1 MTRPVLYFV
10 TISAMNSALSTL
22 QQGVNSLLPYFE
34 PGTGLLND
42 PVFGCP
48 TQYSTPYYAWCN
60 AVLAAQ
66 LGGAERGA
74 YAGRARQG
82 LRAALD
88 YLLSP
93 ELPAYPSDFQRD
105 SGAAGGRN
113 HRDFFWPPVIK
124 TWRLLGEI
132 GELGE
137 PLSRKQLGYTQFS
150 EAIARVNPLAA
161 FAQRP
166 PSNWAAVWLSGE
178 WPRIR
183 AGLSPFDIEQF
194 DAWLG
199 TYFQGH
205 ILLEQ
210 GFYQE
215 PGHPNSYDLFTRLHF
230 ADILLNGYAGRWRPQ
245 MERLL
250 ETGLR
255 RSLAVQ
261 LSDGALASAH
271 RSAGQS
277 WTDGAQIAFFTM
289 AANFFAGRPELAA
302 AAREAAL
309 RAYISLQR
317 WQRAG
322 GVFSPV
328 YNQLPPEL
336 RVGYELYTAD
346 GHYSSLALAFLAS
359 AIHNGFDPAQCPP
372 LHTRPAQTWIENDP
386 IWRAMLHHDE
396 TSLQVNAFPA
406 PHYDAFGIT
415 DLTFGPG
422 RFLQLASS
430 TRFAETGQFFNPGL
444 ALRDIPIQSGPL
456 PPLTSLSAL
465 RSPLTLNPAGAQGE
479 GHMPGQ
485 QSDAPTLIEPLQ
497 QGETP
502 ASLRLTARPRG
513 AWYPY
518 TLAVQLDPHGAQ
530 VREATPGLIRYH
542 TLLVPFV
549 RDPGTGQVTKTSTAP
564 GRLELTLGE
573 EVIAVEWDGPA
584 ERVVILAQGFE
595 NRRGLCA
602 MARIDLADP
611 GEELHYSIRRIR

>member
-1 MTRPVLYFV
+1 
-10 TISAMNSALSTL
+10 MNPALSTL
-22 QQGVNSLLPYFE
+22 QQGVDSLLPYFE

-60 AVLAAQ
+60 AVLAAH
-66 LGGAERGA
+66 LDGPERTRAA
-74 YAGRARQG
+74 YAGRARRG
-82 LRAALD
+82 LQAALD

-93 ELPAYPSDFQRD
+93 ELPAYPSDFRRD

-113 HRDFFWPPVIK
+113 HRDFFWPPVLK
-124 TWRLLGEI
+124 AWRLLGET
-132 GELGE
+132 GELDD
-137 PLSRKQLGYTQFS
+137 PLPANKLGYTQFS
-150 EAIARVNPLAA
+150 QAIARVDPLQA

-178 WPRIR
+178 WLRMR
-183 AGLSPFDIEQF
+183 AGLSPFSVEQF

-199 TYFQGH
+199 VYFGGH
-205 ILLEQ
+205 ILLER

-215 PGHPNSYDLFTRLHF
+215 PGHPNSYDLFTRAHF
-230 ADILLNGYAGRWRPQ
+230 ADVLLDGYSGRWQPQ

-261 LSDGALASAH
+261 LSDGTLASAH

-277 WTDGAQIAFFTM
+277 WTDSAQIAFFTL
-289 AANFFAGRPELAA
+289 AAKFFSNRPETAA

-309 RAYISLQR
+309 RAFGSLQR
-317 WQRAG
+317 WQRPG

-328 YNQLPPEL
+328 HNLLPPEL
-336 RVGYELYTAD
+336 RVGYESYTAD
-346 GHYSSLALAFLAS
+346 GHYSTLALAFLAS
-359 AIHNGFDPAQCPP
+359 AIHNGFDPDSAPALQ
-372 LHTRPAQTWIENDP
+372 TRPAQTWIENDP
-386 IWRAMLHHDE
+386 IWRAVLHHGQ

-422 RFLQLASS
+422 RFMQFASS
-430 TRFAETGQFFNPGL
+430 ARFAETGQFFNPGL
-444 ALRDIPIQSGPL
+444 MLREIPIQPGLL

-465 RSPLTLNPAGAQGE
+465 HSPLMLNPEGAQGE
-479 GHMPGQ
+479 GLHQGRQ
-485 QSDAPTLIEPLQ
+485 GDAPALIEPLR
-497 QGETP
+497 QGDTP
-502 ASLRLTARPRG
+502 ASLRLAARPRG

-518 TLAVQLDPHGAQ
+518 TLSVQLDPDGAQ
-530 VREATPGLIRYH
+530 VREATPGLTRYH
-542 TLLVPFV
+542 TLLVPFL

-564 GRLELTLGE
+564 GRLELSLGNE
-573 EVIAVEWDGPA
+573 IISVEWDGPA
-584 ERVVILAQGFE
+584 ERVVVLGQGFE

-602 MARIDLADP
+602 VARIDLADP
-611 GEELHYSIRRIR
+611 GEELRYTIRKIR

>member
-1 MTRPVLYFV
+1 
-10 TISAMNSALSTL
+10 MNSALSTL
-22 QQGVNSLLPYFE
+22 QQGVNSLFPYFE

-48 TQYSTPYYAWCN
+48 TQYSTPYYAWGN
-60 AVLAAQ
+60 AVLAAH
-66 LGGAERGA
+66 LDGAERSE
-74 YAGRARQG
+74 YAARARRG
-82 LRAALD
+82 LQAALD
-88 YLLSP
+88 YLLAP
-93 ELPAYPSDFQRD
+93 DLPAYPSDFQRE

-124 TWRLLGEI
+124 TWHLLGEI
-132 GELGE
+132 GALNE
-137 PLSRKQLGYTQFS
+137 PLPAQKSGYTHFS
-150 EAIARVNPLAA
+150 EAIARVDPMAA

-178 WPRIR
+178 WPRIQ
-183 AGLSPFDIEQF
+183 AGLSPFSVEQF
-194 DAWLG
+194 DEWLG

-205 ILLEQ
+205 IMLDE

-230 ADILLNGYAGRWRPQ
+230 ADILLGDYDGRWRPQ

-261 LSDGALASAH
+261 LSDGSLASAH

-277 WTDGAQIAFFTM
+277 WTDGAQIAFFTL
-289 AANFFAGRPELAA
+289 AANFFSGRPDLVS

-309 RAYISLQR
+309 RAYHSLQR
-317 WQRAG
+317 WQRPG

-328 YNQLPPEL
+328 HNLLPPEL
-336 RVGYELYTAD
+336 RVGYESYTAD

-359 AIHNGFDPAQCPP
+359 AIHSSFDPAQCPA
-372 LHTRPAQTWIENDP
+372 LQTRPAQTWIENDP
-386 IWRAMLHHDE
+386 IWRAVLHHGE
-396 TSLQVNAFPA
+396 ASMQVNAFPA

-422 RFLQLASS
+422 RFLQFVSS
-430 TRFAETGQFFNPGL
+430 VRFAETGQFFNPGL
-444 ALRDIPIQSGPL
+444 ALRDIPLQPGPL

-465 RSPLTLNPAGAQGE
+465 RSPLVLNPAGAQGE
-479 GHMPGQ
+479 GHLRGGQYARYAPGA
-485 QSDAPTLIEPLQ
+485 SAAPTLIEPLQ
-497 QGETP
+497 QGDTP

-518 TLAVQLDPHGAQ
+518 TLEAQLDPHGVQ
-530 VREATPGLIRYH
+530 VREATPGLTRYH
-542 TLLVPFV
+542 TLLVPFL
-549 RDPGTGQVTKTSTAP
+549 RDPGTGQVTQTSTAP
-564 GRLELTLGE
+564 GRLELKLGN

-611 GEELHYSIRRIR
+611 GEELRYTIRKVK

>member
-1 MTRPVLYFV
+1 
-10 TISAMNSALSTL
+10 MNSALSTL

-48 TQYSTPYYAWCN
+48 TQYSTPYFAWCN

-66 LGGAERGA
+66 LSGAQRGA
-74 YAGRARQG
+74 YAERARQG

-113 HRDFFWPPVIK
+113 HRDFFWPPVLK
-124 TWRLLGEI
+124 AWRLLGEI
-132 GELGE
+132 SELGE
-137 PLSRKQLGYTQFS
+137 PFPENTLGYVQFS
-150 EAIARVNPLAA
+150 EAIARVNPLEA

-178 WPRIR
+178 WPRMR
-183 AGLSPFDIEQF
+183 AGLSPFDVEQF

-199 TYFQGH
+199 AYFQGH

-210 GFYQE
+210 GLYQE
-215 PGHPNSYDLFTRLHF
+215 PGHPNSYDLFTRIHF
-230 ADILLNGYAGRWRPQ
+230 ADILLNGYDRALAAADGTPAGDRPAAFAGRAAFGWGISLGPPLGRTILDGRGADRFLHHGGQLLRP
-245 MERLL
+245 RF
-250 ETGLR
+250 GHP
-255 RSLAVQ
+255 S
-261 LSDGALASAH
+261 GC
-271 RSAGQS
+271 
-277 WTDGAQIAFFTM
+277 
-289 AANFFAGRPELAA
+289 RPELAA

-309 RAYISLQR
+309 RAYTSLQR

-328 YNQLPPEL
+328 YNQLPAEL
-336 RVGYELYTAD
+336 RVGYESYTAD

-359 AIHNGFDPAQCPP
+359 AIDNGFDPAQCPP
-372 LHTRPAQTWIENDP
+372 LQSRPAQTWIENDP
-386 IWRAMLHHDE
+386 IWRAVLHHGE

-422 RFLQLASS
+422 RFLQFASS

-479 GHMPGQ
+479 GNLHGGQ
-485 QSDAPTLIEPLQ
+485 NAAPTLIEPLQ
-497 QGETP
+497 QGETA

-530 VREATPGLIRYH
+530 VREATPGLTRYH

-549 RDPGTGQVTKTSTAP
+549 RDPGTGQVTKTATAP
-564 GRLELTLGE
+564 GRLELSLGD

-611 GEELHYSIRRIR
+611 GEELRYTIRRIK